1 MAEETKTVDAIK
13 APEETK
19 IVDDT
24 KAIEAVKERLNFFFS
39 DANVRQD
46 LFIRRLLT
54 KTDEKSVPVEC
65 LLRFNTV
72 KRHTEDPKVVMQAAK
87 ELTDLL
93 VVDEEKCSISR
104 VVPFTDGMTNQNI
117 PKSLYI
123 KNLPM
128 KEMGEGDNKSNQ
140 YDVNID
146 EIRTIFAKYG
156 DVALVKLRFSTTPD
170 DCDKKEDHRD
180 KRSKRS
186 KFPIGAVV
194 VEFHKQ
200 EDLDK
205 AADATLTTKNGEK
218 VEPKEKTTLVES
230 ETRKSTIELDV
241 MLLSEYVESRKE
253 GKGKKSS
260 DADSSNNKKR
270 NEPEEKK
277 EITKFT
283 FDWKPGCVIQVRGLP
298 DGCDREAMLS
308 AVAKGLD
315 ISVDGVKTRKVYVDY
330 SRGQKD
336 GAIRFPEPSDSIAE
350 ISKKLNDGELT
361 IMDTKLENALVLEG
375 EEEKKYWDN
384 FIEFKNKQI
393 VQRHEEKR
401 SHRGPPRGGNP
412 RGGRGGN
419 PRGGKRQKR

>member
-19 IVDDT
+19 TVEDT

-72 KRHTEDPKVVMQAAK
+72 KRHTEDPTVVIQAAK

-93 VVDEEKCSISR
+93 VVDEEKCTISR

-128 KEMGEGDNKSNQ
+128 KEMGEGDKKSNQ
-140 YDVNID
+140 YDVNIG
-146 EIRTIFAKYG
+146 EIRAIFAKYG
-156 DVALVKLRFSTTPD
+156 DVALVKLRFSTTAD
-170 DCDKKEDHRD
+170 DGDKREDHRD
-180 KRSKRS
+180 KRSKRN

-218 VEPKEKTTLVES
+218 VDPKEKTTLVES

-260 DADSSNNKKR
+260 DSNSPNNKKR
-270 NEPEEKK
+270 NAPEEEKA
-277 EITKFT
+277 ITKFT

-315 ISVDGVKTRKVYVDY
+315 ISVEGVKTRKVYVDY

-401 SHRGPPRGGNP
+401 SHRGPPRGP
-412 RGGRGGN
+412 